1 MYYWHFYYWHET
13 DVFAQ
18 AANVCCCAL
27 FDLALVLRDV
37 CLWQILLQ
45 KSVVTDDVR
54 SPSSFRAMGFVPDPD
69 APTQLLRYAIH
80 RA

>member
-18 AANVCCCAL
+18 AANVCCWEL

-37 CLWQILLQ
+37 CLWH
-45 KSVVTDDVR
+45 V
-54 SPSSFRAMGFVPDPD
+54 
-69 APTQLLRYAIH
+69 
-80 RA
+80 